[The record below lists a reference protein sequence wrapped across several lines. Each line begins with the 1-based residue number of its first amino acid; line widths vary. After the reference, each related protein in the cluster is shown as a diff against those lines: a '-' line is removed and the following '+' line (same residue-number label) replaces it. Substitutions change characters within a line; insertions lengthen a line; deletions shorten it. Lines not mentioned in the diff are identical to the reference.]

1 MANET
6 NIIQK
11 SAYLRGLADGMKLS
25 ANSDDTSKL
34 LLAMIDCIDSIAV
47 QVNDNTDLICEL
59 DDEVDSCSDSLD
71 AFAELVFGIDDDDD
85 EIDINDDDDL
95 FVCDDDDDDSKCFG
109 CSCPG
114 ECDDCCCD
122 EDCEDCNCDGRDD
135 DCCITCPYCD
145 ARVPLSTLLESD
157 NPVCGNCHMPLC
169 SSTGFEEESD
179 S

>member
-95 FVCDDDDDDSKCFG
+95 FACY
-109 CSCPG
+109 
-114 ECDDCCCD
+114 CD

-145 ARVPLSTLLESD
+145 ARVPLSTLMESD
-157 NPVCGNCHMPLC
+157 NPVCGICHMPLC

>member
-85 EIDINDDDDL
+85 EIDINDDDDFFCL
-95 FVCDDDDDDSKCFG
+95 
-109 CSCPG
+109 
-114 ECDDCCCD
+114 
-122 EDCEDCNCDGRDD
+122 R
-135 DCCITCPYCD
+135 
-145 ARVPLSTLLESD
+145 
-157 NPVCGNCHMPLC
+157 
-169 SSTGFEEESD
+169 
-179 S
+179 

>member
-1 MANET
+1 M
-6 NIIQK
+6 
-11 SAYLRGLADGMKLS
+11 
-25 ANSDDTSKL
+25 
-34 LLAMIDCIDSIAV
+34 
-47 QVNDNTDLICEL
+47 
-59 DDEVDSCSDSLD
+59 D

-95 FVCDDDDDDSKCFG
+95 FACDDDDDDSKCFG
-109 CSCPG
+109 CSYPG

-157 NPVCGNCHMPLC
+157 NPVCGICHMPLC